1 MAGLGTVGEQR
12 DGVTV
17 AQAEQTPPIDS
28 DQLVPGLQEEQA
40 LCRVKC
46 HRIKFDVYFGSARE
60 FDIVLVSHKLQEMRL
75 KRRSELKIIA

>member
-1 MAGLGTVGEQR
+1 MTGLGTVGEQR

-28 DQLVPGLQEEQA
+28 DQLVPGLKEEA
-40 LCRVKC
+40 LCGVKC
-46 HRIKFDVYFGSARE
+46 HRRKFDVYFGSARE

>member
-17 AQAEQTPPIDS
+17 AQAEQTAPIDT
-28 DQLVPGLQEEQA
+28 DQLVPGLEEEA
-40 LCRVKC
+40 LCGVKC
-46 HRIKFDVYFGSARE
+46 HRRKFDVYFGSARE